1 MRITGG
7 IWRSRRLPT
16 GKLRKVRPA
25 TDQQRE
31 SVFNMLGNLL
41 DFEGVSVLDLF
52 AGSGSFGLE
61 ALSRG
66 AAFALFVEQ
75 DRGNVRV
82 LKEILK
88 QLQAAQRTRVIG
100 MNVRRFVQ
108 LPRQQ
113 FAPTAFQV
121 VFYDPPYHQSY
132 GDVFP
137 LLLRSGYVQ
146 PGSIFVVK
154 RSARSSLDPPSYCAV
169 YRSRKFGDT
178 LIDLWLVEASE
189 VFSDED

>member
-16 GKLRKVRPA
+16 SRLRKVRPA

-31 SVFNMLGNLL
+31 SVFNMLSNLL
-41 DFEGVSVLDLF
+41 DFEGIAVLDLF

-66 AAFALFVEQ
+66 ASFALFVEQ
-75 DRGNVRV
+75 DRGNVRI
-82 LKEILK
+82 LKETLK
-88 QLQAAQRTRVIG
+88 QLQAAQHARVIG

-108 LPRQQ
+108 LPRPQ

-132 GDVFP
+132 DDVFP
-137 LLLRSGYVQ
+137 FLWRSGYVQ
-146 PGSIFVVK
+146 PGSVFVVK
-154 RSARSSLDPPSYCAV
+154 RSARSALSHPAYCSV

-178 LIDLWLVEASE
+178 LIDLWVVEAVE
-189 VFSDED
+189 TLER